1 MARNKDQKYNELYA
15 IMEERSKKVLER
27 FGQTVVSGVGNS
39 ELLLILEDVKGYWK
53 DFLRPAL
60 ASFSCEAVGG
70 QPEIADDVSLTFTLV
85 AAGIG
90 IHDDIIDK
98 SLRKHFRRTTL
109 GHYGLDKALLVG
121 DFLIVKGW
129 TMIHEMIGKIGGPT
143 KIAEIAQAY
152 GSFSIELCQ
161 AEFMEISCRQKLD
174 IDLEYLNKIL
184 WKTSADMEACAKL
197 GAILGDGSENE
208 VRALA
213 EFGRRL
219 GFMLRLADDVHDME
233 ENLPHRLK
241 YESVPLPLLYAAK
254 SSKENYLK
262 IKSLLEKKLINSS
275 DIKELFEVC
284 FATEAFTYVRNIAK
298 KNEREAN
305 RNLRV
310 LRRGC
315 ARNVLALM
323 IEKSFADVANLCL

>member
-1 MARNKDQKYNELYA
+1 
-15 IMEERSKKVLER
+15 
-27 FGQTVVSGVGNS
+27 
-39 ELLLILEDVKGYWK
+39 LEDVKGYWK

-60 ASFSCEAVGG
+60 TSFSCEAVGG
-70 QPEIADDVSLTFTLV
+70 QPEIADDVSLMFTLA

-98 SLRKHFRRTTL
+98 SLRKHFRRTTP
-109 GHYGLDKALLVG
+109 GRYGLDNALLVG
-121 DFLIVKGW
+121 DLLMVKGW
-129 TMIHEMIGKIGGPT
+129 TMIHEMIRKTGEPI
-143 KIAEIAQAY
+143 KIAEIAKAY
-152 GSFSIELCQ
+152 GSFSVELCE
-161 AEFMEISCRQKLD
+161 AELMEISCRRKLD
-174 IDLEYLNKIL
+174 TDLEYFKKIL

-197 GAILGDGSENE
+197 GAILGDGSKNE
-208 VRALA
+208 VQALA

-219 GFMLRLADDVHDME
+219 GFMLRLADDVQDME

-254 SSKENYLK
+254 SSKESYIK
-262 IKSLLEKKLINSS
+262 IKSLLEKKLITSS

-284 FATEAFTYVRNIAK
+284 FATEAFTYVLNIAK
-298 KNEREAN
+298 QNEREAA
-305 RNLRV
+305 RNLGA

-323 IEKSFADVANLCL
+323 IKKSFADVADLCL